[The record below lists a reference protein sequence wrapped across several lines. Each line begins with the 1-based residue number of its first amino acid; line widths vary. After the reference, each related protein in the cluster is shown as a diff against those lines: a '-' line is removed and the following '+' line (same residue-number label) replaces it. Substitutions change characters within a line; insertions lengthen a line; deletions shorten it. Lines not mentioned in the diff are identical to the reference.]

1 MVVAEEESDAR
12 ASWNVTLC
20 FVMVMHYSM
29 HNRQTLASSYLHIS
43 TKEVIIPS
51 HNK

>member
-1 MVVAEEESDAR
+1 MVAEEESDAR

-20 FVMVMHYSM
+20 FVMVMRYSM
-29 HNRQTLASSYLHIS
+29 HNPQTLASSYLHFGGKKIMF
-43 TKEVIIPS
+43 PS

>member
-1 MVVAEEESDAR
+1 MVAEEESDAR

-20 FVMVMHYSM
+20 FVMVMHHSM
-29 HNRQTLASSYLHIS
+29 HNHQALTSSYLHIS
-43 TKEVIIPS
+43 AKKVIIPS